1 VFAIQQSTGSFIV
14 PEYVF
19 GNQGPVINVVVSKR
33 AKMYKTAEDADARCA
48 AIEKFL
54 DESTESLNKTI
65 ADIHAKRSEL
75 EAKIANINRKITE
88 LEVRPYVEVVD
99 KIAKLNKDLKRSTT
113 LFEHQKWALDVNDQS
128 LDRLVK
134 IREQPFTVVELVT
147 VWET

>member
-1 VFAIQQSTGSFIV
+1 MFAIQQSTGSFII

-54 DESTESLNKTI
+54 NESIGSLNKTI

-75 EAKIANINRKITE
+75 EAKISNINRKITE

-113 LFEHQKWALDVNDQS
+113 LFEHQKWALAVSEQS

-147 VWET
+147 V